1 MTIRRSPATRAG
13 LLSTCVFAA
22 AAAGPGAGPLAAQ
35 ETPGERLPVRE
46 VTLDNGMRFLILP
59 RAGAPTVSFVVE
71 FAVGGVHE
79 RLGTTGIA
87 HLLEHL
93 LFKGTT
99 SIGTTDA
106 AGERALFERMD
117 ATHDTLLRA
126 RAAGEAA
133 REQTLADRID
143 ALEDTARS
151 FVIPN
156 ELDRIL
162 TEAGARGLNATTSSE
177 ATTYFVELPANRAEL
192 WFLLESDRMR
202 DPVFRE
208 FYSERR
214 VVTEERRMRVETSP
228 AGLLQEAHLRTAFM
242 VHPYGVP
249 VVGYMSDLETL
260 SRRDV
265 AAYYGRFYGPDN
277 AVVAVVGDIDPD
289 QIEAWARRYFGPLAR
304 GEAPPPVLAEEPPQ
318 IGERRIEVLWDAEPR
333 VRIGWHV
340 PAALHDDAPAL
351 AILAAVL
358 TGGRTS
364 RLHRRLVTDDRIAT
378 GVYASTGPGDRFPQ
392 LFQIEAIPLSPHS
405 TDQAEAAIYEEIARV
420 ATEGPTESELERVR
434 NQVAAGNVRRIGSNL
449 GLAFQLAHSE
459 SLEGDWRATFRVSAR
474 LAGVSAEDV
483 RRVASEYLTRRNRT
497 VAVLVPTEAP

>member
-1 MTIRRSPATRAG
+1 VGRRRALIG
-13 LLSTCVFAA
+13 SAA
-22 AAAGPGAGPLAAQ
+22 ALTLLAALAPTVAAQ

-46 VTLDNGMRFLILP
+46 LTLENGMRFLILE
-59 RAGAPTVSFVVE
+59 REGAPTVSFVVE

-99 SIGTTDA
+99 SIGTSDA
-106 AGERALFERMD
+106 ASERALFERMD
-117 ATHDTLLRA
+117 AVHDTLLRA
-126 RAAGEAA
+126 RALGDTARARDLAA
-133 REQTLADRID
+133 RID
-143 ALEDTARS
+143 ALEDTARV
-151 FVIPN
+151 FVLPN

-228 AGLLQEAHLRTAFM
+228 AGVLYEAHLRAAFT

-265 AAYYGRFYGPDN
+265 ADYYRRFYGPSN
-277 AVVAVVGDIDPD
+277 AVVAVVGDMDPE
-289 QIEAWARRYFGPLAR
+289 QIEAWARRYFGPLPR
-304 GEAPPPVLAEEPPQ
+304 GEDPPPVLVEEPQ
-318 IGERRIEVLWDAEPR
+318 QLGERRVTIEWDAEPR
-333 VRIGWHV
+333 LRIGWHV
-340 PAALHDDAPAL
+340 PSALHADAPAV
-351 AILAAVL
+351 AILASIL

-392 LFQIEAIPLSPHS
+392 LLQIEAIPRNPH
-405 TDQAEAAIYEEIARV
+405 TPEEVETAIYEEIALV
-420 ATEGPTESELERVR
+420 ATSGPTEPELERVR
-434 NQVAAGNVRRIGSNL
+434 NQVAAGNVRRIGSSL
-449 GLAFQLAHSE
+449 GLAFQLASSA
-459 SLEGDWRATFRVSAR
+459 SLEGDWRATFRVSER
-474 LAGVSAEDV
+474 LRQVSVEDV
-483 RRVASEYLTRRNRT
+483 RRVAAEYLTRQNRT
-497 VAVLVPTEAP
+497 VAVLQREEAP